1 VLRTLREKLV
11 GMIRTHFSG
20 ALRQSIPLFLA
31 VGFAL
36 IARFDSE
43 PLHQSTEIRL
53 ATVQGSSQKVVLT
66 SFCPMLKYV
75 NEGISLHFQMSAP
88 RDLNDYEI
96 FSTSQSDGGLRFFL
110 NEERQ
115 LYAVHKSSE
124 FVLSGPI
131 VIGQLAPPVFGG
143 EINLDITVTLILDPL
158 LGGRQRVLFMTGY
171 PEPLRTNAFMSVAE
185 FNQINCDDQG
195 LIGIDAKNSMT
206 TITARNS
213 ISPASQEA
221 SSTTVLFRAL
231 VSLLLSFWLTMKWI
245 CRKQATE
252 GNHGQN

>member
-1 VLRTLREKLV
+1 VLKTLQEKLV
-11 GMIRTHFSG
+11 VLIRTYFSG
-20 ALRQSIPLFLA
+20 AVRQSIPLLLA

-36 IARFDSE
+36 TARFDSE
-43 PLHQSTEIRL
+43 SLHQSTEIRL
-53 ATVQGSSQKVVLT
+53 ATVQGSSQKVDLT

-75 NEGISLHFQMSAP
+75 NEGISLHFQMSVP

-96 FSTSQSDGGLRFFL
+96 FSTSQSDGGIKFFL

-131 VIGQLAPPVFGG
+131 VIGHLAPPSFGG
-143 EINLDITVTLILDPL
+143 EIDLDITVTLILDPL
-158 LGGRQRVLFMTGY
+158 LGGRQRVLFMTGNS
-171 PEPLRTNAFMSVAE
+171 ELQRTNAFMSVNE

-195 LIGIDAKNSMT
+195 LIGISAKNSMT
-206 TITARNS
+206 TMTARNH
-213 ISPASQEA
+213 ISAALQEA
-221 SSTTVLFRAL
+221 SRSTVLFRAL
-231 VSLLLSFWLTMKWI
+231 GSLSLALWLGIKWI
-245 CRKQATE
+245 CRKQIIE